1 MLNTRIGEN
10 YSANDVINSNDLR
23 KRIINIDSRFR
34 SNLADPVGNFQYR
47 LEHTYK
53 NIIRMQVTSVEIPN
67 TFYTFTTAHQNTF
80 FTVSTTDIS
89 AIPRSLTVTIPN
101 GNYSANELITT
112 IQGQFDTFST
122 TTGIFLEISINL
134 NTARV
139 TLTNTG
145 VATVP
150 SGGPPP
156 SGPSTDA
163 NPTTFNFLVSPPSMY
178 NLSLGL
184 GYNLGFRSPSYTA
197 TPTAVTAGIDTCSI
211 TGEAVVD
218 VIGDT
223 YLLLGINDLHTV
235 EQRTDTNY
243 FQVLAKVV
251 VREDKNMVIYDDRG
265 CCITNEI
272 VFPQPLNLS
281 VLQVSLKDPYGG
293 DIDLNGMNY
302 SMTVEITEVVNTRLY
317 DFYRNYIWLGA
328 VPSVDINATK
338 GMAGT
343 LLGGQGPPF

>member
-10 YSANDVINSNDLR
+10 YNANDVINSNDLR

-34 SNLADPVGNFQYR
+34 TNFADPVGNFQYR

-67 TFYTFTTAHQNTF
+67 TFYTFTTAHQNTY
-80 FTVSTTDIS
+80 FTVTTNDIS
-89 AIPRSLTVTIPN
+89 DLPQSLTVTIPN
-101 GNYSANELITT
+101 GNYTANELITT
-112 IQGQFDTFST
+112 IQDQFDAFSVT
-122 TTGIFLEISINL
+122 SGIFLEISINL
-134 NTARV
+134 NTAKV
-139 TLTNTG
+139 TLTNLG
-145 VATVP
+145 VAVAGAP
-150 SGGPPP
+150 SP
-156 SGPSTDA
+156 TNDA
-163 NPTTFNFLVSPPSMY
+163 RPTTFNFLVSPPSMY

-184 GYNLGFRSPSYTA
+184 GYNLGFRLPSYTA
-197 TPTAVTAGIDTCSI
+197 TPTATAGVDTCSI
-211 TGEAVVD
+211 TSEAVVD

-293 DIDLNGMNY
+293 IIDLNGLNY
-302 SMTVEITEVVNTRLY
+302 SITVEITEVVNTRLY
-317 DFYRNYIWLGA
+317 DFYRNYIWLGS
-328 VPSVDINATK
+328 VPRVDINSTSGKAN
-338 GMAGT
+338 T